1 MILTKPRPKRNGL
14 RRAAAAVEFALVAPF
29 LFVLA
34 TGTFEMAR
42 GIMVRQV
49 LTDAVRKAC
58 RNGVLPAHAN
68 SNITQDVNDVLSDN
82 AVPTSAATIT
92 ILVNGVAVDAS
103 TAVANDQISVK
114 VSVPFNKVAWTPLF
128 FFTNTSV
135 ESETLTMMRQ
145 G

>member
-1 MILTKPRPKRNGL
+1 MILTKHRPGRTIS

-34 TGTFEMAR
+34 TGTFELAR

-49 LTDAVRKAC
+49 LTDAARKAC
-58 RNGVLPAHAN
+58 RNGVLPGHTSA
-68 SNITQDVNDVLSDN
+68 NITADANNILSDN

-92 ILVNGVAVDAS
+92 ILVNGLAVDAS
-103 TAVANDQISVK
+103 TAQQNDQVFVK

-128 FFTNTSV
+128 YFTNASI
-135 ESETLTMMRQ
+135 ESETLIMMRQ